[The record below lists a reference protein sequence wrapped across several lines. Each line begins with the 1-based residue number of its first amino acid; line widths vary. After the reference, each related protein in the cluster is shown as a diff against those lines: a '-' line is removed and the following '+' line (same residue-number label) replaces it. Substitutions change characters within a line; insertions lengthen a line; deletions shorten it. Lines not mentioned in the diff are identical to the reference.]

1 KYEKDF
7 DSIYTDFLIYNPSEN
22 KYLDFDSYY
31 WQISEKEDKK
41 EILYN
46 ADQEINVIDLKDST
60 VNRIAFRGPS
70 FTVENAFWKNENTV
84 ILLEGTY
91 ESSPNINVIDLEENK
106 IYSYSYPDTINKR
119 SHYTEKRIQEKLKL

>member
-1 KYEKDF
+1 NWKKYYQSMQEDFDLKKFELVATSDLEIMKGSISAKYEKDF

-91 ESSPNINVIDLEENK
+91 ESSP
-106 IYSYSYPDTINKR
+106 
-119 SHYTEKRIQEKLKL
+119 